1 MFVLLEGAQAAA
13 AQSGSGGNSL
23 MEAFKENP
31 IFLSFNLVVSAIV
44 LAVVI
49 ERAVFQL
56 GKYRVNSKEFFA
68 QIKKLVAAGNID
80 RAIKLCEAAPLP
92 LLQVIKAGLT
102 QVNRGEDAV
111 IANMEEKLAEVLPA
125 LEKRIA
131 SLWTFANLATLIGLL
146 GTIRGLIRAFAA
158 VGTIDDPS
166 QKTAMLSAGISEAMW
181 NTFLGLLIA
190 VIAMFFHLI
199 LNGMAKR
206 QKHEM
211 EKATM
216 KLENLLTLKRQG

>member
-1 MFVLLEGAQAAA
+1 MQEVGHALVEGAP
-13 AQSGSGGNSL
+13 
-23 MEAFKENP
+23 F
-31 IFLSFNLVVSAIV
+31 SFINIAVLALVLAIV
-44 LAVVI
+44 A
-49 ERAVFQL
+49 ERFVFIL
-56 GKYRVNSKEFFA
+56 SKYRVNATEFMA
-68 QIKKLVAAGNID
+68 QVRKLVQAGNID

>member
-1 MFVLLEGAQAAA
+1 
-13 AQSGSGGNSL
+13 
-23 MEAFKENP
+23 
-31 IFLSFNLVVSAIV
+31 
-44 LAVVI
+44 
-49 ERAVFQL
+49 
-56 GKYRVNSKEFFA
+56 
-68 QIKKLVAAGNID
+68 
-80 RAIKLCEAAPLP
+80 
-92 LLQVIKAGLT
+92 
-102 QVNRGEDAV
+102 
-111 IANMEEKLAEVLPA
+111 VLPA

-190 VIAMFFHLI
+190 VVAMFFHLI

>member
-1 MFVLLEGAQAAA
+1 MQEVGHALMEGAP
-13 AQSGSGGNSL
+13 
-23 MEAFKENP
+23 F
-31 IFLSFNLVVSAIV
+31 SFINIAVLALVLAIV
-44 LAVVI
+44 A
-49 ERAVFQL
+49 ERFVFIL
-56 GKYRVNSKEFFA
+56 SKYRVNATEFMA
-68 QIKKLVAAGNID
+68 QVRKLVQAGNID

-131 SLWTFANLATLIGLL
+131 SWWTFANLATLIGLL

>member
-1 MFVLLEGAQAAA
+1 MQEVGHALMEGAP
-13 AQSGSGGNSL
+13 
-23 MEAFKENP
+23 F
-31 IFLSFNLVVSAIV
+31 SFINIAVLALVLAIV
-44 LAVVI
+44 A
-49 ERAVFQL
+49 ERFVFIL
-56 GKYRVNSKEFFA
+56 SKYRVNATEFMA
-68 QIKKLVAAGNID
+68 QVRKLVQAGNID

-102 QVNRGEDAV
+102 QVNLGEDAV

>member
-1 MFVLLEGAQAAA
+1 MEGAP
-13 AQSGSGGNSL
+13 
-23 MEAFKENP
+23 F
-31 IFLSFNLVVSAIV
+31 SFINIAVLALVLAIV
-44 LAVVI
+44 A
-49 ERAVFQL
+49 ERFVFIL
-56 GKYRVNSKEFFA
+56 SKYRVNATEFMA
-68 QIKKLVAAGNID
+68 QVRKLVQAGNID

>member
-1 MFVLLEGAQAAA
+1 MQEVGHALMEGAP
-13 AQSGSGGNSL
+13 
-23 MEAFKENP
+23 F
-31 IFLSFNLVVSAIV
+31 SFINIAVLALVLAIV
-44 LAVVI
+44 A
-49 ERAVFQL
+49 ERFVFIL
-56 GKYRVNSKEFFA
+56 SKYRVNATEFMA
-68 QIKKLVAAGNID
+68 QVRKLVQAGNID

-146 GTIRGLIRAFAA
+146 GTIPGLIRAFAA

>member
-1 MFVLLEGAQAAA
+1 MAQ
-13 AQSGSGGNSL
+13 
-23 MEAFKENP
+23 
-31 IFLSFNLVVSAIV
+31 V
-44 LAVVI
+44 
-49 ERAVFQL
+49 R
-56 GKYRVNSKEFFA
+56 
-68 QIKKLVAAGNID
+68 KLVQAGNID